1 MSSKY
6 QLYYSPGACSMAVH
20 VILHELSQPFD
31 LNEVD
36 IKSKTRDDAFL
47 KISPRG
53 QVPVLIEDGL
63 PIYEGAAI
71 IMHLCEKFKSDLI
84 PAEGVARGLALQA
97 LMFMNA
103 SMHPAYSKY
112 FFAQKSAIDATAKK
126 IISDEACDKI
136 QELWDLVDQH
146 LETSPYLAGD
156 KITAGDFLMT
166 VFANWRDISKPPKL
180 GPNVKRVITEIS
192 QRPSYQMALE
202 HEGVRYRAAA

>member
-20 VILHELSQPFD
+20 VVLHELNQPFD
-31 LNEVD
+31 LNEVNLKED
-36 IKSKTRDDAFL
+36 RDPGFL

-53 QVPVLIEDGL
+53 QVPVLIEDGI

-71 IMHLCEKFKSDLI
+71 IIHLCEKFKSDLI

-112 FFAQKSAIDATAKK
+112 FFAVKSAIDDKNKK
-126 IISDEACDKI
+126 IICDEACDKI
-136 QELWDLVDQH
+136 QGLWDLVDQH

-156 KITAGDFLMT
+156 KITAGDILMT
-166 VFANWRDISKPPKL
+166 VFANWTDISKPPKL
-180 GPNVKRVITEIS
+180 GKNVRRVIAEIS
-192 QRPSYQMALE
+192 QRPAYQMALE
-202 HEGVRYRAAA
+202 HEHVQYKAAA

>member
-20 VILHELSQPFD
+20 VILHELNQPFD
-31 LNEVD
+31 LNEVNLREA
-36 IKSKTRDDAFL
+36 RDPGFL

-53 QVPVLIEDGL
+53 QVPVLIEDGI

-84 PAEGVARGLALQA
+84 PAEGVSRGLALQA

-103 SMHPAYSKY
+103 SMHPAYSKF
-112 FFAQKSAIDATAKK
+112 FFARKSSIDDKAKK
-126 IISDEACDKI
+126 IICDEACDKI

-166 VFANWRDISKPPKL
+166 VFANWTDISKPPKL
-180 GPNVKRVITEIS
+180 GKNVKRVISEIY
-192 QRPSYQMALE
+192 QRPAYQLALE
-202 HEGVRYRAAA
+202 HEGIQYKAAA